1 MSLVTGFAIH
11 GDGGVIFGMMEER
24 GREKKILQKGR
35 ERTKEESEI
44 FCQL

>member
-11 GDGGVIFGMMEER
+11 GDGGAIFGMMEER
-24 GREKKILQKGR
+24 GREILQKGR
-35 ERTKEESEI
+35 ERTKEELEI